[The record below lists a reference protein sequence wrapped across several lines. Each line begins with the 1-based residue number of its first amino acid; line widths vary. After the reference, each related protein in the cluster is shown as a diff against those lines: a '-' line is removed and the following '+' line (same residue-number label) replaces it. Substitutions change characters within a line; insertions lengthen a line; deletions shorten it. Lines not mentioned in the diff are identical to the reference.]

1 MTFDRNQ
8 LIADYAQQILDGM
21 DMKTMECLV
30 YDNLIE
36 NLSTYSDQ
44 TLMEHISEY
53 SPELLGDVPVEEVA
67 QTP

>member
-1 MTFDRNQ
+1 
-8 LIADYAQQILDGM
+8 M
-21 DMKTMECLV
+21 DMKTMECFV
-30 YDNLIE
+30 YDTLIE